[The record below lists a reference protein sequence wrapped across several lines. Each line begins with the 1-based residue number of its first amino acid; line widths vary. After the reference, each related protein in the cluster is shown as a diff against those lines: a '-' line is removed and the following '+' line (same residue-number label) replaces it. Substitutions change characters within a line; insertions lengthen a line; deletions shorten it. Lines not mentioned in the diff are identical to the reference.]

1 MDKQNGSSEH
11 GESESRL
18 NDSQQQQKTRN
29 VDVEPKESLADWG
42 VVVCV
47 FFSNFIAAIDMSG
60 FGVFYPYL
68 VEHFNATTAAV
79 GWCSSITGFFQA
91 VVGK

>member
-18 NDSQQQQKTRN
+18 NDSPQQQKTRN